1 MKHSLMVRSMMVQ
14 VFKEKYLWASK
25 KEKSLILDQFVEA
38 TGFNRSYART
48 VLRKKKDNVVKLR
61 PRKKRLSS
69 YDDDVRFYLEKIW
82 EILDRICGKRLV
94 MAMPDVLAKL
104 EQFKVFKI
112 DKITKDKLLSIS
124 SASVDRLLKP
134 ARKKLGRKGTSTTKQ
149 PKYLIDRIPIKTFG
163 EWKSSLP
170 GFVQID
176 LVAHNGGNV
185 FGGFYSTLAATDV
198 CTG

>member
-1 MKHSLMVRSMMVQ
+1 
-14 VFKEKYLWASK
+14 
-25 KEKSLILDQFVEA
+25 
-38 TGFNRSYART
+38 
-48 VLRKKKDNVVKLR
+48 
-61 PRKKRLSS
+61 
-69 YDDDVRFYLEKIW
+69 LEKIW

-149 PKYLIDRIPIKTFG
+149 PKYLIDRIPIKT
-163 EWKSSLP
+163 
-170 GFVQID
+170 
-176 LVAHNGGNV
+176 
-185 FGGFYSTLAATDV
+185 
-198 CTG
+198 